1 MPPERLPAPSASP
14 LQGARRCRKRLFR
27 WLLAAAGLLCATAA
41 GAAPARPNILL
52 ILIDDLGYSDLGAY
66 GGEIRTPNI
75 DALAQSGVRMTDFH
89 AAPACS
95 PARAMLLTGIDN
107 HINGLGNLILA
118 ENQRGQ
124 PGYEEQLNQRVVTA
138 ASLLRAA
145 GYRTYMAG
153 KWHLGSGDDSRPEA
167 RGFQRSFAMMDGYP
181 GSHFDLTPNPWT
193 QGPVQEMFEDGQ
205 PVAELPPDFFSTDF
219 YTDRIIEYLQ
229 SGDAGQPFFAYL
241 SFSAVHW
248 PLQAPPALLNRYRG
262 RYDEGY
268 DQLRRERLA
277 RMRALGIVGARVQ
290 TLPQN
295 PGVPAWDALP
305 EEERRRQA
313 RCMEIYAAMLE
324 HVDANVGRLL
334 DSLREAGQGENTL
347 VLLLSDNGP
356 AGVSYDAPALTEAYL
371 ARFDNSLANLGQ
383 RGSLPIYGPGWAQA
397 SATPLRLF
405 KHFTTEGGLRV
416 PLILSGPQVA
426 RQNEIHHGFVHIM
439 DIFPSLLELAGAEYP
454 RQHRGQALPPLL
466 GKSLL
471 PYLQGSA
478 ERVRGPDDAL
488 GFELAGHRGLRQGRW
503 KLSLIEPPRGSGA
516 WQLFNLAEDL
526 GESNDLAAQEPER
539 LAEMI
544 ALWERYA
551 EEVNLIL
558 PEGPPAV
565 R

>member
-1 MPPERLPAPSASP
+1 
-14 LQGARRCRKRLFR
+14 
-27 WLLAAAGLLCATAA
+27 
-41 GAAPARPNILL
+41 
-52 ILIDDLGYSDLGAY
+52 
-66 GGEIRTPNI
+66 
-75 DALAQSGVRMTDFH
+75 
-89 AAPACS
+89 
-95 PARAMLLTGIDN
+95 
-107 HINGLGNLILA
+107 
-118 ENQRGQ
+118 
-124 PGYEEQLNQRVVTA
+124 
-138 ASLLRAA
+138 
-145 GYRTYMAG
+145 
-153 KWHLGSGDDSRPEA
+153 
-167 RGFQRSFAMMDGYP
+167 
-181 GSHFDLTPNPWT
+181 
-193 QGPVQEMFEDGQ
+193 MFEDGQ

-277 RMRALGIVGARVQ
+277 RMRALGIVGARVRK
-290 TLPQN
+290 LPQN

-305 EEERRRQA
+305 EEERRRQV

-334 DSLREAGQGENTL
+334 DSLREAGQGENTV

-356 AGVSYDAPALTEAYL
+356 AGVGYDAPALTEAYL

-383 RGSLPIYGPGWAQA
+383 RGSLAIYGPGWAQA

-405 KHFTTEGGLRV
+405 KHFATEGGLRV
-416 PLILSGPQVA
+416 PLILSGAQVA
-426 RQNEIHHGFVHIM
+426 RKNEIHRGFVHIA
-439 DIFPSLLELAGAEYP
+439 DLFPSLLELAGAEYP
-454 RQHRGQALPPLL
+454 RRHRGQALPPLL

-471 PYLQGSA
+471 PYLQGRA
-478 ERVRGPDDAL
+478 ERVRGPDEAL

-526 GESNDLAAQEPER
+526 GESNDLAAQQPQR
-539 LAEMI
+539 LAAMI

-551 EEVNLIL
+551 QEVNLIL